1 MKRALEDI
9 GGFVIFYIVIIGGIL
24 LLNMRFEQLNNIK
37 KAETYYNYVR

>member
-9 GGFVIFYIVIIGGIL
+9 GGFVIFYIVIICGIL